1 MVKQIIRLTSLSYY
15 LFTSRNLSQLT
26 IDAVASAPIA
36 AVGVSAT
43 AAVAAVGVAAAA
55 VVAAAEEADPKA

>member
-26 IDAVASAPIA
+26 IDAVASAAIA

-43 AAVAAVGVAAAA
+43 VAAVGVAAAA